1 MKWMVFLVA
10 FILSLSTLSLAEI
23 SKEKVEKVLPGSPR
37 IDSLRFD
44 QELKLYEVVSQGQVF
59 YLSEDL
65 GFLIIG
71 NVIDLRSL
79 RNLTADRIRD
89 LRKVEFSSLPMEDA
103 IKTSEGNKA
112 IAVFIDPDCPYCKKL
127 YGELRKLKDTS
138 IYIFLYPLSD
148 EGRKR
153 SIQIW
158 CSGKKVEALEI
169 AFNGGRLKSESR
181 RLDSPSCEDH
191 PVDRNLS
198 LGKRLLISGTPTII
212 TERGEI
218 INGYVDSGRIQAI
231 LEKRPKGE

>member
-1 MKWMVFLVA
+1 MKWKVFLVVL
-10 FILSLSTLSLAEI
+10 ILLLSTLSLADI

-44 QELKLYEVVSQGQVF
+44 QELRLYEVVSQGQVF

-65 GFLIIG
+65 RFLFIG

-79 RNLTADRIRD
+79 RNLTDDRIRD
-89 LRKVEFSSLPMEDA
+89 LRKVEFSSLPREDA
-103 IKTSEGNKA
+103 IKISDGKKA
-112 IAVFIDPDCPYCKKL
+112 IAVFTDPDCPYCKRL
-127 YGELRKLKDTS
+127 HGELRKLKDTS
-138 IYIFLYPLSD
+138 IYIFLYPISG
-148 EGRKR
+148 EGRRR

-158 CSGKKVEALEI
+158 CSEDRVEALET
-169 AFNGGRLKSESR
+169 AFNGGRLKSE
-181 RLDSPSCEDH
+181 SCEDH

-218 INGYVDSGRIQAI
+218 INGYVDSERIQAV
-231 LEKRPKGE
+231 LEKGSSRKKND